1 MKGWDSALM
10 NDIRGILETSVRETR
25 RKINEMAIEM
35 AERHNMT
42 VWEVAA
48 MFIPIIE
55 HVDNGVEIKDDR
67 YFINSTWHIRLIP
80 NPVFD
85 SEQVW
90 QR

>member
-10 NDIRGILETSVRETR
+10 NDIGGILETSVRETR
-25 RKINEMAIEM
+25 RKINEIAIEM

-48 MFIPIIE
+48 MFIPTIE
-55 HVDNGVEIKDDR
+55 HVDNSVEIKDDW
-67 YFINSTWHIRLIP
+67 YFINSTWYIRLIP

-85 SEQVW
+85 SE
-90 QR
+90 